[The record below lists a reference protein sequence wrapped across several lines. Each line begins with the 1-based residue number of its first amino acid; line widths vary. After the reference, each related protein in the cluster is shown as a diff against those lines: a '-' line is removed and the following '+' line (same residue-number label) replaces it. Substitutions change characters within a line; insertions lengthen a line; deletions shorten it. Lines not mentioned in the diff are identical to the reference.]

1 MRFELN
7 FKSGKPV
14 YLQVVDQ
21 VKSAVASGAAK
32 AGDPLP
38 SIRPLAEVLRE
49 NLQSYLRAESEGHDA
64 IMLGLAEHEADLR
77 ALQARLEA
85 AMDEPVPGGDPLAR
99 FSIGALR
106 HQAKVKLTR

>member
-1 MRFELN
+1 MLTLESL
-7 FKSGKPV
+7 STS
-14 YLQVVDQ
+14 DQ
-21 VKSAVASGAAK
+21 GWVLLWSHAEQAF
-32 AGDPLP
+32 
-38 SIRPLAEVLRE
+38 SIRPLAAVLRE